1 MQYFLLMP
9 GDKEE
14 DALNE
19 ANLLG
24 EESFGVFWGGTA
36 LKSLMKIVDSSP
48 EILPLIKIRSDMSKE
63 IFTIEQFLTA
73 IQKLRIKIAQ

>member
-36 LKSLMKIVDSSP
+36 LKSLMKTVDSSP
-48 EILPLIKIRSDMSKE
+48 EILSLIKIRSDMSKD

-73 IQKLRIKIAQ
+73 IQKLKVRIK